1 VVLGQHDPFRTLTKA
16 SGRADARRVVPLGS
30 SDPGGTSFLRIDTGS
45 NPYTKE
51 RRCAMLQIPM
61 YIIGIGML
69 LIAEVAFFVDLFKK
83 KD

>member
-16 SGRADARRVVPLGS
+16 SGRADARGS

-61 YIIGIGML
+61 YIVGIGML

-83 KD
+83 KG

>member
-1 VVLGQHDPFRTLTKA
+1 MDVFPRGLRALGE
-16 SGRADARRVVPLGS
+16 
-30 SDPGGTSFLRIDTGS
+30 TSFLRIDTGS

-83 KD
+83 KG

>member
-61 YIIGIGML
+61 YIVGIGL
-69 LIAEVAFFVDLFKK
+69 FAFAQVTFFVDLFKK